1 MLSEQQQM
9 LLLKATI
16 HLAYSTFETFPCLVH
31 GVNQSIH
38 EWATLVE
45 WKELL
50 GLVFQRDCMMSAE
63 LLTFVI

>member
-16 HLAYSTFETFPCLVH
+16 HLAYSTFKTFPCLIR
-31 GVNQSIH
+31 GFNQSIH
-38 EWATLVE
+38 EWATLEE
-45 WKELL
+45 WEELL
-50 GLVFQRDCMMSAE
+50 SLLFQRECMMSAE